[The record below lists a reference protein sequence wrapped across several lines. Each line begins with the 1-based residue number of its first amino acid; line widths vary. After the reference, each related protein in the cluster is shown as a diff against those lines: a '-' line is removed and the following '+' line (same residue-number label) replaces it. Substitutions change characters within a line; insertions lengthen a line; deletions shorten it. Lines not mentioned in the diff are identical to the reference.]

1 MSTVTSATSADRT
14 AAADTY
20 TGTSAST
27 RTIKQELGAEDFM
40 QLLAVQ
46 MQNQDPM
53 APMEDTAFIAQMAQF
68 SALEQ
73 SQATTDTITALRA
86 DQQKLTAA
94 SYLGREVTLED
105 PEGNLVTG
113 EVTAVDVTGSEPRV
127 AVGETYYDF
136 SSVIRVAP
144 YIAPAA

>member
-73 SQATTDTITALRA
+73 SQATTDRW
-86 DQQKLTAA
+86 
-94 SYLGREVTLED
+94 
-105 PEGNLVTG
+105 
-113 EVTAVDVTGSEPRV
+113 
-127 AVGETYYDF
+127 
-136 SSVIRVAP
+136 
-144 YIAPAA
+144 